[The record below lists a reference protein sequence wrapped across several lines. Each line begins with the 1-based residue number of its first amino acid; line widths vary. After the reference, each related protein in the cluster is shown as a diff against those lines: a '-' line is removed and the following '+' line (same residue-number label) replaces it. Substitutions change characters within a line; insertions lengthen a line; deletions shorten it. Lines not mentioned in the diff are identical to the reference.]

1 MPLVVILASAAGG
14 ERHHTG
20 TSLIG
25 LVMISDTELGIHVH
39 VAPMRPVPDPAAQE
53 AGIRPMWSPCSSTL
67 ITAGTEALLVDTLIT
82 FDQVDALAEWIKGF
96 GKNLVGVLL
105 THGHSDHWIGLS
117 RLREHFPDLRGLA
130 TKDVLERAQFEAAN
144 LGPFWQGVFAGQV
157 PIDPVLPELL
167 DTDSIGLNGQP
178 LQVIDIGQGDIEHS
192 TILHVPQIDAV
203 VAGDVC
209 YNQVHMMTAY
219 TDDVARQAWIE
230 SLDAIAA
237 MNPSVVVSGHKRVD
251 APDSPDTIE
260 QSKQYLRDFSRV
272 ASEQDT
278 AEGIVAEMLEL
289 HGDRDNP
296 YTLWGSAQ
304 RVVANRS

>member
-39 VAPMRPVPDPAAQE
+39 VAPMRPVPDPPAQE

-82 FDQVDALAEWIKGF
+82 FDQVDALAEWTKGF

-144 LGPFWQGVFAGQV
+144 LGPFWQGF
-157 PIDPVLPELL
+157 LPARF
-167 DTDSIGLNGQP
+167 P
-178 LQVIDIGQGDIEHS
+178 S
-192 TILHVPQIDAV
+192 TRFCRNFSTRTRSASTVSRCRSSTSGRETSSTP
-203 VAGDVC
+203 
-209 YNQVHMMTAY
+209 
-219 TDDVARQAWIE
+219 
-230 SLDAIAA
+230 
-237 MNPSVVVSGHKRVD
+237 PSCTFRRST
-251 APDSPDTIE
+251 PSSPATCATTK
-260 QSKQYLRDFSRV
+260 S
-272 ASEQDT
+272 T
-278 AEGIVAEMLEL
+278 
-289 HGDRDNP
+289 
-296 YTLWGSAQ
+296 
-304 RVVANRS
+304 